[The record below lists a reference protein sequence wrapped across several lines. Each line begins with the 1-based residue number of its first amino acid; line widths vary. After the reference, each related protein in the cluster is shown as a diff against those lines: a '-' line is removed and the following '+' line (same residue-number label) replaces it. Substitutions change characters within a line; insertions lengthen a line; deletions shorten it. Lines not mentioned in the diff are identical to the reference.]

1 MNPLFKQPVFVDPT
15 GRRGRGLRRI
25 GVVIAAPVS
34 AYLALMISSVLGGPT
49 IHTPLLPL
57 PAAAGGNAVS
67 PVAQPQPPHP
77 PVHGLGGRTDT
88 APRLPL
94 PATDVV
100 ANWPGGSKPPPVDK
114 AGVPGSEQ
122 AAGSAAP
129 TVGGQTPAA
138 KPWTSGP
145 TGTQPSAAAKPSTAP
160 KPSTAAKPSTETK
173 PSTAT
178 QPSTVNE
185 PAAPTADPP
194 VDPPAT
200 PDGPA
205 PSVPA
210 EPGVT
215 PPPGQPVKPV
225 KSPKPVKPA
234 KTVSSVAPTVADPVV
249 EVVEG
254 AGGPLGLGK

>member
-15 GRRGRGLRRI
+15 GRRGRRLRRI

-57 PAAAGGNAVS
+57 PEAAGAKAVS

-77 PVHGLGGRTDT
+77 PVDGLGGRTDT
-88 APRLPL
+88 VPRLPL

-100 ANWPGGSKPPPVDK
+100 ANWPGGSKPPPVGK

-122 AAGSAAP
+122 TAGSAAP
-129 TVGGQTPAA
+129 TAGGQAPAA
-138 KPWTSGP
+138 KPSTSRP
-145 TGTQPSAAAKPSTAP
+145 TGTQPSAATKPSTAP
-160 KPSTAAKPSTETK
+160 KPPTATGPPTAAKPSTETK

-178 QPSTVNE
+178 QPPTVNE
-185 PAAPTADPP
+185 PPAPPPPTVDPP
-194 VDPPAT
+194 VDPPVT
-200 PDGPA
+200 PDVPA

-210 EPGVT
+210 QPDVT
-215 PPPGQPVKPV
+215 PPVSAVPDVTPPV
-225 KSPKPVKPA
+225 A
-234 KTVSSVAPTVADPVV
+234 